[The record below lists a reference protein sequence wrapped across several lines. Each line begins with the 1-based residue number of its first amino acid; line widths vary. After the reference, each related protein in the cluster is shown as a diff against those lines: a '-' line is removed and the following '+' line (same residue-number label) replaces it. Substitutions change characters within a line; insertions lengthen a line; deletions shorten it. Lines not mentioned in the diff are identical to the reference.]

1 MQVLRKFIAVFLVF
15 TLFFNMN
22 TVSFA
27 GIIGAIE
34 GTNPTDHLTT
44 ITPDSQTGELD
55 DSINGTATEP
65 SGFIKIFL
73 DAFSWLGEVMLSPVI
88 VVLEILPSPELFIF
102 GGEPAGG
109 NFEITSPTQLS
120 FFTSEAKGLAGGI
133 QGTTAS
139 IYNALRYLVTAFYI
153 IILVYLSVRILLSS
167 IGKQKAHYKSLLQYW
182 ILGLLLLFSFHWVMA
197 FIIWLSD
204 CLTAIFAQIGV
215 SQLNGVNLVAGGKD
229 TVTYMIAIK
238 LAGLTSS
245 YSGAFMAAN
254 FFSSFGVI
262 GLLIGNIYSLFI
274 ALCCLVATIFIAF
287 VYIKRLLFVA
297 LLIIVFPLVVLSYV
311 FDKIGDRKS
320 QTLHNWLR
328 EFVVNVCVQPIH
340 ALLLSFVI
348 VLLRASVDEG
358 STALL
363 AFPVIGPI
371 LALALLFMIPSAE
384 KFLKQ
389 LFQISSSM
397 GVGGGLTSAMSGI
410 AHTGM
415 ALWNMNKLAQPLVGA
430 TKQAVGMHKI
440 SQKYGDILSET
451 PRKATDLFRPGKRMQ
466 RALDTLEAK
475 HDPRHAAIMNDVKE
489 LTNKDSWQSAK
500 RATGIQMATTFTSL
514 AAAVGAAG
522 MGQGEVA
529 TLALKAGGLGKKFT
543 DKNIDRAGHKYTDLA
558 NKIKAQGMDSL
569 DKDDRKIL
577 DEIFGKNGTPTAEE
591 AIENLEFKANTI
603 KYGGIKDPKV
613 AAAVLPY
620 QRKNRERV
628 FGENGI
634 LNTDEKNDYIVEVDK
649 KNMTLKKKDGTEKI
663 TLLGEGDPS
672 LRHPISIPASGIA
685 SAKHKSEILENTL
698 DKIANDAGITT
709 ANGYSDDRIEK
720 FKERKR
726 SEVLDEI
733 DTVSSTLS
741 TLSNKPPIMKTVKPN
756 RAIDLSVP
764 AAQAINSFEALDNA
778 RMHPQDVM
786 MSADD
791 MNQIQTSVIN
801 SVDSSVHKPYLTAIK
816 NNAAIQPQFDSVLTM
831 HNINPADYTPIN
843 PSQKADFAG
852 AMQEFHSLDA
862 TVPADCYSASGVQ
875 NVRSISDLVSS
886 SPSTFGIT
894 DAAYKNIA
902 QQAVAQAQSIQS
914 MNYAQKVV
922 TEIAGNTPSYA
933 ISTSEMNEI
942 LRTNNIDP
950 QNLRPINNAQPNF
963 IAAAESLRDLQEFSK
978 PHSGTVIQ
986 AANDIIQ
993 GAVRYERSTA
1003 TPSDAQLSALQNS
1016 GALQMTYSGNS
1027 VTITPVMN
1035 PDTSI
1040 TVPSGINLSDGE
1052 TIIKSG
1058 IIDPLNP
1065 SQILQTY
1072 ADIDRFT
1079 LAEDAVATQQE
1090 GTQYDMDLI
1099 DVSKLPAGQFSLI
1112 RSGDYCVV
1120 MDSSNKI
1127 VYAQRGLTVIPD
1139 THMVELNPLVNG
1151 NGTTEYVINQN
1162 SPVNSDMLIELK
1174 RQADLLK
1181 ARSIG
1186 ISDNFAKEQ
1195 ANLTQTLMNDLAIKL
1210 GLNVSK

>member
-1 MQVLRKFIAVFLVF
+1 MQILRKFIAVFLVF

-22 TVSFA
+22 TVAFA
-27 GIIGAIE
+27 DIIGAIE
-34 GTNPTDHLTT
+34 GTNPTDSLTT
-44 ITPDSQTGELD
+44 ITQDSQTGELANN
-55 DSINGTATEP
+55 ITGTASEP
-65 SGFIKIFL
+65 SGFVKGFVDLFNAIPQAL
-73 DAFSWLGEVMLSPVI
+73 LAPVI
-88 VVLEILPSPELFIF
+88 ALLQIMPSPELFIF
-102 GGEPAGG
+102 GGEPQGG
-109 NFEITSPTQLS
+109 NFEIDSPTQLS
-120 FFTSEAKGLAGGI
+120 FFTSEANGFAGSI

-153 IILVYLSVRILLSS
+153 IILVYLAVRILLSS

-215 SQLNGVNLVAGGKD
+215 SQLNGLNLLGGKD
-229 TVTYMIAIK
+229 SVIYIIAIR
-238 LAGLTSS
+238 LAGVTTYL
-245 YSGAFMAAN
+245 SGAAAVGTA
-254 FFSSFGVI
+254 FSTFGI
-262 GLLIGNIYSLFI
+262 WGALIGNVFSFLLAIACIVATLFI
-274 ALCCLVATIFIAF
+274 GL

-320 QTLHNWLR
+320 QTLHSWLR
-328 EFVVNVCVQPIH
+328 EFVVNVCIQPIH

-348 VLLRASVDEG
+348 VLLRASVDQG
-358 STALL
+358 ASALL

-371 LALALLFMIPSAE
+371 LAIALLFMIPSAE

-397 GVGGGLTSAMSGI
+397 GVGGGLTSAMSSM

-415 ALWNMNKLAQPLVGA
+415 ALWNMNKLAQPFIGTA
-430 TKQAVGMHKI
+430 KQAVGMHKI
-440 SQKYGDILSET
+440 SKKYGDIQSET
-451 PRKATDLFRPGKRMQ
+451 PLKITDMFRPGKRMQ
-466 RALDTLEAK
+466 RSLDTLQK
-475 HDPRHAAIMNDVKE
+475 NKDPRYAAIMNDVKE

-500 RATGIQMATTFTSL
+500 KATEIQMATAFTSL

-529 TLALKAGGLGKKFT
+529 TLALKAGSLGKKFT
-543 DKNIDRAGHKYTDLA
+543 DRHIDKTEHKYNDLA
-558 NKIKAQGMDSL
+558 DKIEIKGMDKL
-569 DKDDRKIL
+569 DKNDRKLL
-577 DEIFGKNGTPTAEE
+577 DEIFGKNSTPTAET
-591 AIENLEFKANTI
+591 AIENLRFMANSI
-603 KYGGIKDPKV
+603 KYGGIKDPKT
-613 AAAVLPY
+613 ASAVLPY
-620 QRKNRERV
+620 QRRNRERV

-634 LNTDEKNDYIVEVDK
+634 LNTNEKNDYIVEIDK
-649 KNMTLKKKDGTEKI
+649 KNMTFKKKDGTEKI
-663 TLLGEGDPS
+663 TILGEGES
-672 LRHPISIPASGIA
+672 TLRHSISIPASGIG
-685 SAKHKSEILENTL
+685 SAKQKSEILENTL

-709 ANGYSDDRIEK
+709 ANGYSEEKIER

-756 RAIDLSVP
+756 RAIDISIP
-764 AAQAINSFEALDNA
+764 SAQKISSFEALDNA

-801 SVDSSVHKPYLTAIK
+801 SIDSHVHRPYLVNIRD
-816 NNAAIQPQFDSVLTM
+816 NATIQPHFDSVLTN
-831 HNINPADYTPIN
+831 HNINPDNYAPIN
-843 PSQKADFAG
+843 PGQKADFAG
-852 AMQEFHSLDA
+852 AMQEFHLLDA
-862 TVPADCYSASGVQ
+862 SVPADCYNASGVQ
-875 NVRSISDLVSS
+875 RVQSVSDLLSS
-886 SPSTFGIT
+886 SPRTFGIT
-894 DAAYKNIA
+894 ETAYGTIT
-902 QQAVAQAQSIQS
+902 QQAVAQAQSIQET
-914 MNYAQKVV
+914 NYAQKVV
-922 TEIAGNTPSYA
+922 TEIVGNTSSYA
-933 ISTSEMNEI
+933 ISTSERNEI

-950 QNLRPINNAQPNF
+950 QSLRPVNNAIQPNF
-963 IAAAESLRDLQEFSK
+963 IAAAESLRDLQEYSK

-993 GAVRYERSTA
+993 GTIRYERSTA
-1003 TPSDAQLSALQNS
+1003 TLSDVQLSTLQNA
-1016 GALQMTYSGNS
+1016 GALQMTYSGDS
-1027 VTITPVMN
+1027 VTITPIMN
-1035 PDTSI
+1035 PDASI
-1040 TVPSGINLSDGE
+1040 TVPSGLDLSEGE
-1052 TIIKSG
+1052 TVIKSG
-1058 IIDPLNP
+1058 VIDPLNP

-1072 ADIDRFT
+1072 ADVDRFT
-1079 LAEDAVATQQE
+1079 LTQDAIANQQE

-1099 DVSKLPAGQFSLI
+1099 DVSKLPAGQFSLV

-1127 VYAQRGLTVIPD
+1127 VYAQRGLTVVPD
-1139 THMVELNPLVNG
+1139 THVVELNPLVNDD
-1151 NGTTEYVINQN
+1151 GTTEYVINRN

-1186 ISDNFAKEQ
+1186 ISDTFAKDQ
-1195 ANLTQTLMNDLAIKL
+1195 ANLTQTLMNDLALKL